1 MTQKAKGIFLKPH
14 THASDWPK
22 AACVPSGTERPLNGQ
37 EQRRGLRE
45 RSVNGLKEDVSR
57 VHGQREWG

>member
-1 MTQKAKGIFLKPH
+1 M
-14 THASDWPK
+14 HASDWPK